1 MRTWE
6 AIKSYS
12 DIRFEFYEG
21 IAKITIDRE
30 IVYNA
35 FRPETNNQMLEAMDI
50 CRERED
56 IDALLREFHDNRVH
70 FSRPGFPGRRH
81 G

>member
-6 AIKSYS
+6 TLKAYS
-12 DIRFEFYEG
+12 DIRFEFFKG

-30 IVYNA
+30 GVYNA

-56 IDALLREFHDNRVH
+56 IDIVVFTLSLIHI
-70 FSRPGFPGRRH
+70 
-81 G
+81 